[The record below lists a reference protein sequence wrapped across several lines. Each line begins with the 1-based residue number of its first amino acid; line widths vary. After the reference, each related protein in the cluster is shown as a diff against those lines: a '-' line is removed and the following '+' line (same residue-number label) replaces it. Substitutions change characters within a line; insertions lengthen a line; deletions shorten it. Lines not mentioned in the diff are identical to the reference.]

1 MNLEHFKTYIK
12 DVRGVSER
20 TVKHYETALFTI
32 NTLLDKYNFE
42 IPNLFLT
49 TNIDELDRIKLFLEH
64 NEEFQTKDTVGHRMY
79 SVAFKHY
86 YRFSLWYK

>member
-20 TVKHYETALFTI
+20 TAKHYETALLTI
-32 NTLLDKYNFE
+32 NALLDKYQFE
-42 IPNLFLT
+42 IPNLFST
-49 TNIDELDRIKLFLEH
+49 TDISDLDKIKDFLDQ
-64 NEEFQTKDTVGHRMY
+64 NEEFQAKDTVGHRMY

>member
-20 TVKHYETALFTI
+20 TAKHYETALVTI
-32 NTLLDKYNFE
+32 NTLLDKYQFE
-42 IPNLFLT
+42 IPNLFST
-49 TNIDELDRIKLFLEH
+49 TDVSELDKVKDFLDQ

>member
-12 DVRGVSER
+12 DVRGVSDS
-20 TVKHYETALFTI
+20 TAKHYETALFTI
-32 NTLLDKYNFE
+32 NTLLEKYHFE

-49 TNIDELDRIKLFLEH
+49 TDLNELAKVKMFLDQ
-64 NEEFQTKDTVGHRMY
+64 NAEFRTKDTVGHRMY

-86 YRFSLWYK
+86 YRFSIWYK

>member
-20 TVKHYETALFTI
+20 TAKHYETALFTI
-32 NTLLDKYNFE
+32 NALLDKYQFE
-42 IPNLFLT
+42 TPNLFST
-49 TNIDELDRIKLFLEH
+49 TGISDLDKIKDFLDQ

-86 YRFSLWYK
+86 YRFFLWYK